1 MGRILQSWPA
11 FFVLGL
17 GLAVTFAVW
26 HDTDRRVAREAETQF
41 GHDVARA
48 REALDRH
55 IQENVSLLIGLRGLF
70 EASEQIDR
78 DEFRRYLE
86 GFDLAERYRGVR
98 LVSYVRYLPAPPRM
112 VVTYL
117 EPLAGNEGALGFD
130 LFSEP
135 ARRPSLEYTR
145 DRGEVT
151 ASEPLRLAADPQKR
165 LSIALRVPLYRRGM
179 PAGTVAE
186 RREAFMGVLASAIR
200 VDRLIDS
207 HLGTQIGADF
217 ELVIRDLGYLESGAP
232 AGGPVEVYRSKGANA
247 EGGGGRLRRAAT
259 LNVAGR
265 RWRLEFSAP
274 TAPPAGLGG
283 ELPKVVLL
291 GGLMTS
297 ALLFWI
303 VLAQMRA
310 RQRALQLAENAR
322 SMRAAEGLREQ
333 LAFIQQLIETVPQPI
348 FFKGADGRY
357 LGVNRAWERFFG
369 IPREQFIG
377 KSVFELYPDTPELA
391 WRHHEKDLDLFAR
404 PGSQSYEAAIRDAR
418 GRTRNTIYNKATF
431 GGAGGA
437 VAGLIGTI
445 TDVTELKEAEA
456 ALRASEARFRDL
468 TELASDWYW
477 EQDAELRTTQVSSK
491 IADFSL
497 DVSQHLGKRRWE
509 VDIEGVSDE
518 QWRAHRRALEAREPF
533 HDFVYQ
539 RRDTRGELRTISV
552 SGRPIFDEQGI
563 FRGYRGTG
571 RDITEQR
578 LTEERIRHMAH
589 HDALTQLPNR
599 TLLHDRLEH
608 AIARAR
614 RAGES
619 VALLFIDLDRFKTI
633 NDSLGHPV
641 GDRLLQAVAARLLD
655 CTRGADTVAR
665 IGGDEFV
672 LLLEALERPEAARH
686 VARKVLESLAEPVE
700 LGGHRLQVTPS
711 IGICTFPADG
721 EDVDTLMR
729 NADTAMYHAKQAG
742 RNTYQFFTAAMT
754 EAVQRRLRLES
765 DLRAALERDEFVVH
779 FQPQLDLRSGAIVG
793 FEALVRWRHPQRG
806 MVPPAEFIPVAEEAG
821 LIGAIGERV
830 LRRACAQ
837 ASAWRRAGH
846 DRLQLAVNC
855 SARQFQD
862 ERFVARVESILL
874 EAGLPAARLE
884 LEITESIVMRRTED
898 VNARLLELE
907 RMGVRISIDDF
918 GTGYSSLSYL
928 KRLSI
933 HQLKIDRSFVR
944 DIGTDPDDAAI
955 VNAII
960 AIAHTLGLKV
970 VAEGVETP
978 GQLAYLRA
986 AGCDLGQG
994 YLFSAPLPAEEV
1006 GRLLD
1011 AWRPEALGA

>member
-1 MGRILQSWPA
+1 MARILQAWPA

-17 GLAVTFAVW
+17 GLAVTFAAW
-26 HDTDRRVAREAETQF
+26 RDTDRRVAREAQTQF
-41 GHDVARA
+41 GHDVEHAV
-48 REALDRH
+48 ETLDRH
-55 IQENVSLLIGLRGLF
+55 IQENVSLLTGLRGLF
-70 EASEQIDR
+70 EASEQIDPH
-78 DEFRRYLE
+78 EFRRYLE
-86 GFDLAERYRGVR
+86 GFDLAERYRSVR
-98 LVSYVRYLPAPPRM
+98 LVSYVRYLPQPPRM

-117 EPLAGNEGALGFD
+117 EPLAGNESALGFD

-165 LSIALRVPLYRRGM
+165 LSIALRVPLYRRGA

-186 RREAFMGVLASAIR
+186 RRAAFAGVLASAIR
-200 VDRLIDS
+200 IDRLIDG
-207 HLGTQIGADF
+207 HLGARIGPDF
-217 ELVIRDLGYLESGAP
+217 NLVIRDLGYLEAGAP
-232 AGGPVEVYRSKGANA
+232 STGPVELYRSRGAAA
-247 EGGGGRLRRAAT
+247 ESERGRLRRVHT

-265 RWRLEFSAP
+265 GWRLEFGAP
-274 TAPPAGLGG
+274 TAHANGIGG

-291 GGLMTS
+291 GGLVTS

-303 VLAQMRA
+303 VLA
-310 RQRALQLAENAR
+310 QRALQLAENAR

-348 FFKGADGRY
+348 FFKGVDGRY

-377 KSVFELYPDTPELA
+377 KSVFELYPDAPELA

-404 PGSQSYEAAIRDAR
+404 RGSQSYEAAIRDA
-418 GRTRNTIYNKATF
+418 GARTRYTIYNKATL

-468 TELASDWYW
+468 TELSSDWYW

-497 DVSQHLGKRRWE
+497 DVARYIGKRRWE

-578 LTEERIRHMAH
+578 LSEERIRHMAH

-599 TLLHDRLEH
+599 ALMQDRTEH

-641 GDRLLQAVAARLLD
+641 GDRLLQAVGARLLE
-655 CTRGADTVAR
+655 CTRASDTVAR

-672 LLLEALERPEAARH
+672 VLLESLERPEAARY
-686 VARKVLESLAEPVE
+686 VARKVLESLADPVE
-700 LGGHRLQVTPS
+700 LDGHKLQVTPS
-711 IGICTFPADG
+711 IGICTFPGDG

-742 RNTYQFFTAAMT
+742 RNNYQFFTAAMT
-754 EAVQRRLRLES
+754 EVVQRRLRLES
-765 DLRAALERDEFVVH
+765 DLRAALERDELTLH
-779 FQPQLDLRSGAIVG
+779 FQPQLDLRTGKIVG
-793 FEALVRWRHPQRG
+793 FEALARWRHAVRG
-806 MVPPAEFIPVAEEAG
+806 VIPPGEFISVAEEAG
-821 LIGAIGERV
+821 LIGELGERV

-837 ASAWRRAGH
+837 ASAWHRAGH
-846 DRLQLAVNC
+846 ERLQVAVNC

-862 ERFVARVESILL
+862 ERFVGVVEGILR
-874 EAGLPAARLE
+874 ETDLPAASLE

-898 VNARLLELE
+898 VNARLLALE

-944 DIGTDPDDAAI
+944 DIGSDPDDAAI

-960 AIAHTLGLKV
+960 AIAHTLGLSV
-970 VAEGVETP
+970 VAEGVETA
-978 GQLAYLRA
+978 GQLAYLRS

-994 YLFSAPLPAEEV
+994 YLFSEPLPAEAFE
-1006 GRLLD
+1006 RLL
-1011 AWRPEALGA
+1011 AGWRPGAFGV